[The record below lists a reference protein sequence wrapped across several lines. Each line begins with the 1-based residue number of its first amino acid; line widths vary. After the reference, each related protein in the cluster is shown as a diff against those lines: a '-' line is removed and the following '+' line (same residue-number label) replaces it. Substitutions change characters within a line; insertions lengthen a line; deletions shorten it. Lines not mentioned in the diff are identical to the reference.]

1 LTERSRD
8 DKIMQEFKKKTKGE
22 KMEYSKKVEV
32 IRKASGLKRDKF
44 ADVIGISLRGYYY
57 ILRGEK
63 EPRTLTK
70 RRIDELAKEYGVK
83 DHGDK

>member
-1 LTERSRD
+1 MD
-8 DKIMQEFKKKTKGE
+8 YGKKIE
-22 KMEYSKKVEV
+22 S
-32 IRKASGLKRDKF
+32 IRQASGLTIDKF
-44 ADVIGISLRGYYY
+44 AEVIGISQRGYYY
-57 ILRGEK
+57 ILAGEK